1 MKTQVSANWQATPHP
16 FEAGK
21 WAVSRINERGQ
32 RDHIDNNPALML
44 SGVRAFEARSVAR
57 IHADSLNNE
66 AIDRATKA
74 AEDAGYSAAKN
85 NAPRSPALCPT
96 FREMIRG
103 LAAGEGI
110 PLSYSWLNGF
120 DSRVNEEANA
130 LLQDD
135 IGA

>member
-1 MKTQVSANWQATPHP
+1 MKTQVITNWQPTPHP
-16 FEAGK
+16 FESGK
-21 WAVSRINERGQ
+21 WAVSRINDRGQ

-57 IHADSLNNE
+57 IHADSLNHE
-66 AIDRATKA
+66 AMHRATKA
-74 AEDAGYSAAKN
+74 AEEAGYTAAKN

-96 FREMIRG
+96 LREMMYG
-103 LAAGEGI
+103 LAVGEGV
-110 PLSYSWLNGF
+110 PFSYAWLNGF
-120 DSRVNEEANA
+120 DMRVNEEANA